1 MHVLL
6 GLQLLL
12 YVLHAAAQLTG
23 VAGPLGARL
32 GLGLDEE
39 AVLLDRLVGLAAGL
53 AGLAV
58 GLGLLRG
65 LLAVAGVVA

>member
-12 YVLHAAAQLTG
+12 YVLHEAAQLTA
-23 VAGPLGARL
+23 VAGALGARL

-39 AVLLDRLVGLAAGL
+39 AILLDGFVGLATGL

-65 LLAVAGVVA
+65 LLAVVGVVA